1 MRNCDY
7 DGLSTSWLGVGGL
20 KYHVADILPAASK
33 GALLTLV
40 VDADEK
46 GFAAEG
52 SRTIVVLVAL
62 NIVL

>member
-1 MRNCDY
+1 MKASACQGREVCRA
-7 DGLSTSWLGVGGL
+7 VPR
-20 KYHVADILPAASK
+20 YHIADILAAASES
-33 GALLTLV
+33 ALLALV